1 MFDLFSKK
9 PKEDPRKITANE
21 FINIRDIIGNYLYT
35 RDGYVF
41 MYIRLQPISVDL
53 LSSREKDSLINTLT
67 AELSSETKPFQFFA
81 ISQAVDMSQLKD
93 SLYGVLNDTT
103 DNTRRSLINNEIKQ
117 ITGFALSGEIVER
130 QFFVIIWEKLTEENQ
145 LLLKRRANDMAYKF
159 QSCGVSAEVLN
170 QNQIYHLAK
179 LFAHPQAGH
188 LDLDDSSFSA
198 SIPTLGGPS

>member
-1 MFDLFSKK
+1 MFDLFNKK
-9 PKEDPRKITANE
+9 PKEDPKKLTANE

-53 LSSREKDSLINTLT
+53 LSSREKDSLINSLT

-81 ISQAVDMSQLKD
+81 ISQAVDMSGLKD
-93 SLYGVLNDTT
+93 SLYGVLNGTT

-130 QFFVIIWEKLTEENQ
+130 QFFVIIWEKLNEESR

-170 QNQIYHLAK
+170 QSQIYHLAK

-188 LDLDDSSFSA
+188 LDLDDADFSA
-198 SIPTLGGPS
+198 TIPILD